1 MYKVQRC
8 LCKNRSILFTHSSK
22 QFIKR
27 CLHGVCGI
35 FSFELLHLPI
45 IPDFLVTHQTR
56 RKIKENN
63 HSESHDLVK
72 LILSSNSFQSL
83 SYAYINR
90 KALLAA
96 NNFVSLLHF
105 YDELFHMQ
113 KEYMQD
119 IQRW

>member
-1 MYKVQRC
+1 M
-8 LCKNRSILFTHSSK
+8 
-22 QFIKR
+22 
-27 CLHGVCGI
+27 
-35 FSFELLHLPI
+35 
-45 IPDFLVTHQTR
+45 
-56 RKIKENN
+56 
-63 HSESHDLVK
+63 K

-96 NNFVSLLHF
+96 NNFVSLLYF

>member
-1 MYKVQRC
+1 M
-8 LCKNRSILFTHSSK
+8 
-22 QFIKR
+22 
-27 CLHGVCGI
+27 
-35 FSFELLHLPI
+35 
-45 IPDFLVTHQTR
+45 
-56 RKIKENN
+56 
-63 HSESHDLVK
+63 K
-72 LILSSNSFQSL
+72 LILFSSKSFQNL
-83 SYAYINR
+83 SYAYIRR